1 MTEITG
7 EEGELNT
14 DKGGVHLYQTR
25 LHNEAAGIRGQGEET
40 IKGQHLEIAVQTSE
54 LDREEADLPLLKER
68 KIVFMKGTEEEI
80 LIMLGG
86 QGHLIT
92 ETGEVMRLTEI
103 DRRGQDVLV
112 HPPRM
117 EVELHLEDTGQGH

>member
-1 MTEITG
+1 MTEFTE
-7 EEGELNT
+7 EEGDLST
-14 DKGGVHLYQTR
+14 DKGGVHLYLTH

-40 IKGQHLEIAVQTSE
+40 IKGQHLQITVQTSE
-54 LDREEADLPLLKER
+54 LDTGEADLPLLKER
-68 KIVFMKGTEEEI
+68 KIVFMEGTDEEI
-80 LIMLGG
+80 MIMLGG

-92 ETGEVMRLTEI
+92 ETGEVMRLTEK